1 MWRKNRLSDN
11 IDSDQSISEEEE
23 TLEGDWSENCI
34 SLGGPMDNKGEIQVL
49 SQFEKLRDSYQ
60 LDPTE
65 KMSTS
70 YCERQVGFCVDDE
83 VEDPVFNDENDSVRH
98 PRISACFSNEGTS
111 YLPTVASISNSDEE
125 ITFDDEK
132 VSLHTLGR
140 VKRDDGG
147 TWSKASQEVEALVR
161 IYENSG
167 CSSSGGAFVKENKSF
182 KGGGREKAK
191 PKFSFGFQSS
201 KEDLPLVVRHKNE
214 NGTSLDNISLPD
226 QLDAASDRDVN
237 QSIDEHSMAE
247 FLDCFK
253 ERSGLLQGSSK
264 MDIGKRG
271 RNPQIIP
278 NRNSSPSGDR
288 SMDGD
293 DLIEALGNRMSSDD
307 EENPQSV
314 KSNIPSRT
322 MVDQFQEAF
331 GTVPVSDERPH
342 LVLPR
347 PLGCGL
353 FGRLQQVIQS
363 EKERDSEYLKNLCAE
378 DSSKDQRDCIA
389 VRILS
394 RSLEAK
400 LTVCSCTFIGDG
412 ESSYWGE
419 NLQTEMKSGGR
430 TLTIIFNSRICSDV
444 DLEVGNLI
452 RIHYPWKKIQVNEIG
467 RACEIARGVWK
478 KPSGIMDRSNLG

>member
-1 MWRKNRLSDN
+1 MMVVHGPKKVKTLRHAYMKTLAVSPLE
-11 IDSDQSISEEEE
+11 SYDQI
-23 TLEGDWSENCI
+23 
-34 SLGGPMDNKGEIQVL
+34 
-49 SQFEKLRDSYQ
+49 Y
-60 LDPTE
+60 
-65 KMSTS
+65 
-70 YCERQVGFCVDDE
+70 
-83 VEDPVFNDENDSVRH
+83 
-98 PRISACFSNEGTS
+98 
-111 YLPTVASISNSDEE
+111 SNSFL
-125 ITFDDEK
+125 T
-132 VSLHTLGR
+132 S
-140 VKRDDGG
+140 
-147 TWSKASQEVEALVR
+147 A
-161 IYENSG
+161 
-167 CSSSGGAFVKENKSF
+167 
-182 KGGGREKAK
+182 GGGRDKAK

-201 KEDLPLVVRHKNE
+201 KEDLPLVVRRKNE
-214 NGTSLDNISLPD
+214 NGTSLDNIPLPD
-226 QLDAASDRDVN
+226 QLDAASDRDMN

-378 DSSKDQRDCIA
+378 DSSKDQGDCIA

-412 ESSYWGE
+412 ESSYLGE
-419 NLQTEMKSGGR
+419 NLQTKMRSGGR

-444 DLEVGNLI
+444 DLEAGNLI
-452 RIHYPWKKIQVNEIG
+452 RIHYPWYELRKFLFYFELWGFEYNFKQ
-467 RACEIARGVWK
+467 
-478 KPSGIMDRSNLG
+478 